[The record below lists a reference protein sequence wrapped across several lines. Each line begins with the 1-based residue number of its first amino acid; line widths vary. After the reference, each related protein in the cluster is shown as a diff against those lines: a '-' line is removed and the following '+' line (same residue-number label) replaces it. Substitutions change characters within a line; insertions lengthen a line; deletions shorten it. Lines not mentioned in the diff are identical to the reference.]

1 MNLKKILLNAALAA
15 SCSVCAQQSQAQ
27 TKEYTNPVIN
37 VSVPDPTM
45 IRAKDGYFYLYGT
58 EDTRNIPIYR
68 SSDMVNWE
76 YMNTAFT
83 DGTRP
88 SWDNPISNGKYHSL
102 WAPEIRYINGKYTLY
117 YSWAVWGEE
126 WDSEV
131 GVATSDSPTGPFTDQ
146 GQVIDAREMNVQNS
160 IDQFEYEDNGQ
171 RYLFWGSFHGI
182 YVTELTDD
190 GLRVKRNP
198 DGTPTMKQLVAGQ
211 PNACAYEGTC
221 IYKRG
226 NYYYL
231 FASIGS
237 CCEGANSTYQTVVG
251 RSTSLLGPYVN
262 KKGERML
269 DNKHEI
275 VISGNEHWAGPGHN
289 SIVIRDDA
297 KQEWIVYHGYPR
309 AEADKGRVVLLDR
322 LQWTKDGWPYVEGT
336 APSKKAAAPIIKQKK
351 RR

>member
-83 DGTRP
+83 NDTRP
-88 SWDNPISNGKYHSL
+88 TWEGKHSL
-102 WAPEIRYINGKYTLY
+102 WAPEIRYINGKYVLY
-117 YSWAVWGEE
+117 YSWARWGDH
-126 WDSEV
+126 WNSEV
-131 GVATSDSPTGPFTDQ
+131 GVATADNPLGPFVDH
-146 GQVIDAREMNVQNS
+146 GKIIDAKKLNVENS
-160 IDQFEYEDNGQ
+160 KDQFYFEEKGKK
-171 RYLFWGSFHGI
+171 YLVWGSFFCL
-182 YVTELTDD
+182 YAVELNKD
-190 GLRVKRNP
+190 GLSVKCNA
-198 DGTPTMKQLVAGQ
+198 DGTPVVREKIAG
-211 PNACAYEGTC
+211 NAYEASC
-221 IYKRG
+221 VYKKG
-226 NYYYL
+226 KYYYL

>member
-83 DGTRP
+83 NDTRP
-88 SWDNPISNGKYHSL
+88 TWEGKHSL
-102 WAPEIRYINGKYTLY
+102 WAPEIRYINGKYVLY
-117 YSWAVWGEE
+117 YSWARWGDH
-126 WDSEV
+126 WNSEV
-131 GVATSDSPTGPFTDQ
+131 GVATADNPLGPFVDH
-146 GQVIDAREMNVQNS
+146 GKIIDAKKLNVENS
-160 IDQFEYEDNGQ
+160 IDQFYFEEKGKK
-171 RYLFWGSFHGI
+171 YLFWGSFFGL
-182 YVTELTDD
+182 YAVELNKD
-190 GLRVKRNP
+190 GLSVKCNA
-198 DGTPTMKQLVAGQ
+198 DGTPVVREKIAG
-211 PNACAYEGTC
+211 NAYEASC
-221 IYKRG
+221 VYKKG
-226 NYYYL
+226 KYYYL

-336 APSKKAAAPIIKQKK
+336 APSKKAAAPVIKQKK

>member
-83 DGTRP
+83 NDTRP
-88 SWDNPISNGKYHSL
+88 TWEGKHSL
-102 WAPEIRYINGKYTLY
+102 WAPEIRYINGKYVLY
-117 YSWAVWGEE
+117 YSWARWGDH
-126 WDSEV
+126 WNSEV
-131 GVATSDSPTGPFTDQ
+131 GVATADNPLGPFVDH
-146 GQVIDAREMNVQNS
+146 GKIIDAKKLNVENS
-160 IDQFEYEDNGQ
+160 IDQFYFEEKGKK
-171 RYLFWGSFHGI
+171 YLFWGSFFGL
-182 YVTELTDD
+182 YAVELNKD
-190 GLRVKRNP
+190 GLSVKCNA
-198 DGTPTMKQLVAGQ
+198 DGTPVVREKIAG
-211 PNACAYEGTC
+211 NAYEASC
-221 IYKRG
+221 VYKKG
-226 NYYYL
+226 KYYYL